1 MGMISSRG
9 TSRSKNVSRRRLLRH
24 MAMLRRQLPILRTK
38 YHVETLGVFG
48 SSVRGTSRPGSDL
61 DLLVEFTQTPSL
73 FEFVELE
80 QRLSRLLGVKVDL
93 VMKDTLKPM
102 IGRQIL
108 NEVVGL

>member
-1 MGMISSRG
+1 
-9 TSRSKNVSRRRLLRH
+9 
-24 MAMLRRQLPILRTK
+24 MAVLRRQLPILRTK
-38 YHVETLGVFG
+38 YHVHTLGVFG
-48 SSVRGTSRPGSDL
+48 SCVRGTSRPGSDL
-61 DLLVEFTQTPSL
+61 DLLVEFSQTPSL

-102 IGRQIL
+102 IGRHIL

>member
-1 MGMISSRG
+1 MRTISSRN
-9 TSRSKNVSRRRLLRH
+9 TSRSTTGSGRRLLRH
-24 MAMLRRQLPILRTK
+24 MAVLRRLLPILRTK
-38 YHVETLGVFG
+38 YHVQTLGVFG
-48 SSVRGTSRPGSDL
+48 SHVRGTSRPGSDL
-61 DLLVEFTQTPSL
+61 DLLVEFAQTPSL

-93 VMKDTLKPM
+93 VLRDTLQPV

>member
-1 MGMISSRG
+1 MRTISSRN
-9 TSRSKNVSRRRLLRH
+9 TSRSTTGSRRRLLRH
-24 MAMLRRQLPILRTK
+24 MALLRRQFPVLRTK
-38 YHVETLGVFG
+38 YHVQTLGVFG
-48 SSVRGTSRPGSDL
+48 SYVRGTSRPGSDL

-73 FEFVELE
+73 LEFVELE

-93 VMKDTLKPM
+93 VMKDTLKPL